1 MKAAWF
7 ERFGAAEDVLITGEL
22 PTPVPAPGE
31 VLVRLHASSPNPSDV
46 KKRAGAAPG
55 LLDGGFVV
63 PHSDGA
69 GVITAVGEGVDAG
82 RIGERVWVYQAQHGR
97 RFGTAAEYV
106 AIDASRATTLPA
118 KADFAAGA
126 CMGIPAM
133 TAHRCVFA
141 DGPVAGQRVLVTGGA
156 GRVGWYAIQWA
167 VAAGATVITTA
178 SNAADR
184 EACLGIGAQAVV
196 NHRETDWGKRVLEA
210 TGGARIDRVIDVE
223 FGANLPQVLECV
235 RTSGTL
241 VSYGSVQVPE
251 PVLPFRRM
259 MFLDLLIRLV
269 IVYDMPESAK
279 QDAIRD
285 INAAL
290 AANSLQHRIAARFPL
305 TDIAASHRLVES
317 GTARG
322 CVIVEAP

>member
-1 MKAAWF
+1 
-7 ERFGAAEDVLITGEL
+7 V
-22 PTPVPAPGE
+22 
-31 VLVRLHASSPNPSDV
+31 
-46 KKRAGAAPG
+46 
-55 LLDGGFVV
+55 
-63 PHSDGA
+63 
-69 GVITAVGEGVDAG
+69 
-82 RIGERVWVYQAQHGR
+82 
-97 RFGTAAEYV
+97 
-106 AIDASRATTLPA
+106 
-118 KADFAAGA
+118 GA
-126 CMGIPAM
+126 CLGIPAM
-133 TAHRCVFA
+133 TAHRTVFA
-141 DGPVAGQRVLVTGGA
+141 DGPVSGQRVLVTGGA

-178 SNAADR
+178 SNAVDR
-184 EACLGIGAQAVV
+184 EACLGIGAHAVV
-196 NHRETDWGKRVLEA
+196 NHREADWGKQVLEA

-223 FGANLPQVLECV
+223 FGANRPQVLECV
-235 RTSGTL
+235 RSSGTL

-290 AANSLQHRIAARFPL
+290 AANSLRHRIAGRFAL
-305 TDIAASHRLVES
+305 ADIAASHRLVES

-322 CVIVEAP
+322 CVIVETP

>member
-1 MKAAWF
+1 
-7 ERFGAAEDVLITGEL
+7 
-22 PTPVPAPGE
+22 
-31 VLVRLHASSPNPSDV
+31 
-46 KKRAGAAPG
+46 
-55 LLDGGFVV
+55 
-63 PHSDGA
+63 
-69 GVITAVGEGVDAG
+69 
-82 RIGERVWVYQAQHGR
+82 
-97 RFGTAAEYV
+97 V
-106 AIDASRATTLPA
+106 AIDANRAATLPA
-118 KADFAAGA
+118 QAEFAVGA
-126 CMGIPAM
+126 CLGIPAM
-133 TAHRCVFA
+133 TAHRTVFA
-141 DGPVAGQRVLVTGGA
+141 DGPVSGQRVLVTGGA

-178 SNAADR
+178 SNAVDR
-184 EACLGIGAQAVV
+184 EACLGIGAHAVV
-196 NHRETDWGKRVLEA
+196 NHREADWGKQVLEA

-235 RTSGTL
+235 RSSGTL

-290 AANSLQHRIAARFPL
+290 AANSLRHRIAGRFAL
-305 TDIAASHRLVES
+305 ADIAASHRLVES

-322 CVIVEAP
+322 CVIVETP

>member
-22 PTPVPAPGE
+22 PAPAPAPGE

-55 LLDGGFVV
+55 LLDAGFVV

-69 GVITAVGEGVDAG
+69 GLIEAVGAGVDRA
-82 RIGERVWVYQAQHGR
+82 RFGERVWVYQAQHGR

-106 AIDASRATTLPA
+106 TIDARRAPA
-118 KADFAAGA
+118 LHANADFAMGA
-126 CMGIPAM
+126 CLGIPAM

-167 VAAGATVITTA
+167 VASGATVITTA

-184 EACLGIGAQAVV
+184 EACLGIGASAVV
-196 NHRETDWGKRVLEA
+196 NHREAGWASQVLEA

-223 FGANLPQVLECV
+223 FGANLPQVLDCV
-235 RTSGTL
+235 KTSGTL

-269 IVYDMPESAK
+269 IVYDMPETAK
-279 QDAIRD
+279 DAAIRD
-285 INAAL
+285 IDAAL
-290 AANSLQHRIAARFPL
+290 EAGSLKHRIAARFSL
-305 TDIAASHRLVES
+305 ADIAASHRLVES

-322 CVIVEAP
+322 CVIVETP

>member
-7 ERFGAAEDVLITGEL
+7 ERFGAADDVLIRGEL
-22 PTPVPAPGE
+22 PTPQPAPGE
-31 VLVRLHASSPNPSDV
+31 VLVRLHTSSPNPSDV

-69 GVITAVGEGVDAG
+69 GVIEAVGEGVDTA

-97 RFGTAAEYV
+97 RFGTAAQYL
-106 AIDASRATTLPA
+106 AIDATRAASLPA
-118 KADFAAGA
+118 EANFAVGA
-126 CMGIPAM
+126 CLGIPVM

-141 DGPVAGQRVLVTGGA
+141 DGPVAGKRVLVTGGA

-167 VAAGATVITTA
+167 VAAGATVIATA

-184 EACLGIGAQAVV
+184 EACLGIGAQAVI
-196 NHRETDWGKRVLEA
+196 NHREADWGKRVLAA
-210 TGGARIDRVIDVE
+210 TGGERIDRVIDVE

-279 QDAIRD
+279 QEAIRD

-290 AANSLQHRIAARFPL
+290 AAGRLQHRIAGCFPL
-305 TDIAASHRLVES
+305 EAIAASHRLVES

-322 CVIVEAP
+322 CVIVETT

>member
-22 PTPVPAPGE
+22 PTPVLAPGE

-55 LLDGGFVV
+55 LLGAGFVV

-69 GVITAVGEGVDAG
+69 GVIEAVGAGVDAS
-82 RIGERVWVYQAQHGR
+82 RVGERVWVYQAQHQR
-97 RFGTAAEYV
+97 RFGTAAQYV
-106 AIDASRATTLPA
+106 ALDAGRAATLPERA
-118 KADFAAGA
+118 SFAVGA

-133 TAHRCVFA
+133 TAHRCVLA
-141 DGPVAGQRVLVTGGA
+141 DGPVRGQRVLVTGGA

-167 VAAGATVITTA
+167 VAAGATVIATA
-178 SNAADR
+178 STAADR
-184 EACLGIGAQAVV
+184 DACLGIGAQAVV
-196 NHRETDWGKRVLEA
+196 NHREPDWGRRVLELS
-210 TGGARIDRVIDVE
+210 GGAGIDRVVDVE

-235 RTSGTL
+235 RTGGTL

-269 IVYDMPESAK
+269 IVYDMPEHAK

-285 INAAL
+285 INTAL
-290 AANSLQHRIAARFPL
+290 AADSLNHRIAARFSL
-305 TDIAASHRLVES
+305 GDIAASHRLVES

-322 CVIVEAP
+322 CVIVETP